1 MWLDF
6 LIVVAGLLLLLGGG
20 DVVVRGAASLARRLG
35 VSPLA
40 VGLTVVAFGT
50 SAPELAVNVTAA
62 MSGNMHM
69 SFGNIF
75 GSNMANIG
83 LITAAAALVKPLEI
97 KSVVV
102 AREVPMM
109 LLVTA
114 MAAVLGL
121 DASLSGRPSSFDRG
135 DGLALLLLFMVF
147 IYYTVNDVLEQRR
160 AHRNGPMMAEAAED
174 ANVPPERGIVLSVAL
189 VLVGLGA
196 LVLGA
201 RVTVAGAVDL
211 AVALGVSEDLIGLT
225 LVAVGT
231 SLPEL
236 AASVVATLR
245 GHTDLAI
252 GNVVGSNIFNLGLIL
267 GSTATIREIP
277 VPPRGAD
284 DIAVVALL
292 SIGLWVAS
300 SRFGGGRIV
309 RAEAVV
315 LLLLY
320 VGYITLRSILV

>member
-1 MWLDF
+1 MWMDF
-6 LIVVAGLLLLLGGG
+6 LIVITGLLLLLGGG
-20 DVVVRGAASLARRLG
+20 DVLVRGAASLARRLG
-35 VSPLA
+35 VAPLA
-40 VGLTVVAFGT
+40 VGLTVLAFGT

-62 MSGNMHM
+62 LHGNMHM
-69 SFGNIF
+69 SFGNVF

-121 DASLSGRPSSFDRG
+121 DSTLGGGPSSFDRG
-135 DGLALLLLFMVF
+135 DGLALLLLFLVF

-160 AHRNGPMMAEAAED
+160 THRNGPMLAEAAED
-174 ANVPPERGIVLSVAL
+174 AGVPAEHGVGLSVVL
-189 VLVGLGA
+189 VLAGLA
-196 LVLGA
+196 TLVLGA
-201 RVTVAGAVDL
+201 QITVAGAVDL
-211 AVALGVSEDLIGLT
+211 ARALGISEDVIGLT

-236 AASVVATLR
+236 AASVVATVR

-252 GNVVGSNIFNLGLIL
+252 GNVVGSNIFNLGLVL
-267 GSTATIREIP
+267 GTTATLREIP
-277 VPPRGAD
+277 VPAHGAD

-292 SIGLWVAS
+292 SVGLFVAS

-309 RAEAVV
+309 RAQA
-315 LLLLY
+315 LLLLFVY
-320 VGYITLRSILV
+320 LGYMVFRSTFS